1 MKTAISTKP
10 SVRVAAKVGLGL
22 LLVAACG
29 VAVAAILRLISTVGY
44 AITGVTTV
52 ALPTLG
58 ISRTDP
64 SAPSVLGPKVQ
75 QVLHG
80 GNIDLVLHDLPG
92 DALVMNTAAA
102 ILGQL
107 TTLLVCAAVIMLCW
121 RLLRGVPFAP
131 TLTRSIS
138 IMGGL
143 LVLIGVVVPILQG
156 FSKLL
161 IVESLDNVLTVESPI
176 GKGNLDYYIVFSV
189 DLLPVVL
196 GIALLLLAAV
206 FAKGAQLQRDTE
218 GLV

>member
-10 SVRVAAKVGLGL
+10 SVRVAAKVGLWL
-22 LLVAACG
+22 LLIAACG
-29 VAVAAILRLISTVGY
+29 VAVAAILRLVSTVGY

-52 ALPTLG
+52 ALPGLG

-64 SAPSVLGPKVQ
+64 SGPSVLGPKVQ

-92 DALVMNTAAA
+92 DALVLNTAAA

-138 IMGGL
+138 IMGGV

>member
-1 MKTAISTKP
+1 MKTAFSAKP
-10 SVRVAAKVGLGL
+10 SVNVAAKVGLWL
-22 LLVAACG
+22 LLIAACG
-29 VAVAAILRLISTVGY
+29 VAVAAILRLVSTVGY

-52 ALPTLG
+52 ALPGLG

-64 SAPSVLGPKVQ
+64 SGPSVLGPKVQ

-92 DALVMNTAAA
+92 DALVLNTAAA

-138 IMGGL
+138 IMGGV
-143 LVLIGVVVPILQG
+143 LVLIGVVVPILRG

>member
-1 MKTAISTKP
+1 MKTAFSAKT
-10 SVRVAAKVGLGL
+10 SVNVAAKVGLWL
-22 LLVAACG
+22 LLIAACG
-29 VAVAAILRLISTVGY
+29 VAVAAILRLVSTVGY

-52 ALPTLG
+52 TLPGLG
-58 ISRTDP
+58 FSRTDP
-64 SAPSVLGPKVQ
+64 SGPSVLGPKVQ

-92 DALVMNTAAA
+92 GALVLNTAAA

-138 IMGGL
+138 IMGGV

-161 IVESLDNVLTVESPI
+161 IVESLDNVLTVESPL

>member
-1 MKTAISTKP
+1 
-10 SVRVAAKVGLGL
+10 
-22 LLVAACG
+22 
-29 VAVAAILRLISTVGY
+29 
-44 AITGVTTV
+44 
-52 ALPTLG
+52 
-58 ISRTDP
+58 
-64 SAPSVLGPKVQ
+64 
-75 QVLHG
+75 
-80 GNIDLVLHDLPG
+80 
-92 DALVMNTAAA
+92 
-102 ILGQL
+102 
-107 TTLLVCAAVIMLCW
+107 MLCW

-176 GKGNLDYYIVFSV
+176 GKGNFDYYIVFSV

>member
-1 MKTAISTKP
+1 MKTAFSTKT
-10 SVRVAAKVGLGL
+10 SVNVVAKVGLWL

-29 VAVAAILRLISTVGY
+29 VAVAAILRLVSTVGY
-44 AITGVTTV
+44 AFTGETTV
-52 ALPTLG
+52 ELPGLG
-58 ISRTDP
+58 NSMANP
-64 SAPSVLGPKVQ
+64 SGANVLGPKVQ

-80 GNIDLVLHDLPG
+80 GSVHLVLQDIPG
-92 DALVMNTAAA
+92 EALVLNTTAA

-138 IMGGL
+138 IMGGV
-143 LVLIGVVVPILQG
+143 LVLIGVAVPILQG

>member
-1 MKTAISTKP
+1 MKTAFSTKT
-10 SVRVAAKVGLGL
+10 SVNVVAKVGLWL

-29 VAVAAILRLISTVGY
+29 VAVAAILRLVSTIGY
-44 AITGVTTV
+44 AFTGVTTV

-64 SAPSVLGPKVQ
+64 SAPSILGPKVQ

-92 DALVMNTAAA
+92 DALVLNTAAA
-102 ILGQL
+102 VLGQL

-138 IMGGL
+138 IMGGV
-143 LVLIGVVVPILQG
+143 LVLIGVVVPILLG

-161 IVESLDNVLTVESPI
+161 IVDSLDNVLTVESPI

-196 GIALLLLAAV
+196 GVALLLLAAV